1 MKVFEL
7 QLTDSDESGV
17 TAISLVES
25 PATEEY
31 FIKFNKDPDG
41 LQKLVTFQSIDDE
54 QRIVMGA
61 AMVPNKQ
68 IYRRDGDDE
77 FFVFFTE
84 ETIKQIAE
92 KFFLDGKINS
102 ATVEHLD
109 TLNGVTV
116 VESWIVQDSEKDK
129 SAVYGFDYPVG
140 TWVISMKINNPDIWN
155 MIKNDMI
162 RGFSVEGIFANQ
174 LIKNSSEMDL
184 DKLSSSIADKI
195 KALFEAPPVIPDG
208 DKFGTIGATAI
219 DGTEIVISFEGE
231 ALAEGLPI
239 TFDVEGEQVAVPSGE
254 YVLADGRSLMVAE
267 DGVAGTIT
275 EPAELDADKAEVDMD
290 AVLEAVAGVL
300 DNVLGEFM
308 TSLKQAQEEHT
319 KEALEEFKAE
329 LKLPGD
335 KPVSRV
341 PGASKQ
347 STFKSLNAKVRE
359 RKQPAGE

>member
-1 MKVFEL
+1 MKVYEL

-31 FIKFNKDPDG
+31 FIAFNKDPDN

-84 ETIKQIAE
+84 ETIRRIAE
-92 KFFLDGKINS
+92 KFFIDGKINS

-116 VESWIVQDSEKDK
+116 VESWIVTNPEKDK
-129 SAVYGFDYPVG
+129 SANYGFSYPVG
-140 TWVISMKINNPDIWN
+140 TWVISMKINNPDIWA
-155 MIKNDMI
+155 MVKNDMI

-174 LIKNSSEMDL
+174 LIKNQSQMDIE
-184 DKLSSSIADKI
+184 KLSSSIADKI
-195 KALFEAPPVIPDG
+195 KALFETPPG
-208 DKFGTIGATAI
+208 QEKTEFGSIAATAI
-219 DGTEIVISFEGE
+219 DGSEILIQFEGD
-231 ALAEGLPI
+231 ALAEGLAI
-239 TFDVEGEQVAVPSGE
+239 TLEVEGEQVPVPSGE
-254 YVLADGRSLMVAE
+254 YTLADGRSLMVAE

-275 EPAELDADKAEVDMD
+275 EPAELDKDKADVNMD
-290 AVLEAVAGVL
+290 EILEAVAGVL
-300 DNVLGEFM
+300 DSVLDEFM
-308 TSLKQAQEEHT
+308 TSLKTAQEEHT
-319 KEALEEFKAE
+319 KTVLEEFKAE
-329 LKLPGD
+329 MKLPGA

-341 PGASKQ
+341 PGTPQ
-347 STFKSLNAKVRE
+347 HSTFKSLNSKVRE
-359 RKQPAGE
+359 RKQPSGE